1 MSPVNQDCTKIR
13 QHLALFAGRD
23 LEQALCLLVE
33 AHLAGCGTCSAEL
46 SRTLAARERIGVFG
60 AQTTRGLE
68 AIDLWPAVRESWA
81 REREA
86 ARTEV
91 AALNLSRSHST
102 RRRWIPVSLAAA
114 AAAAALFTAL
124 RWGIGDTAP
133 DARAFGPGAAH
144 GPQAPHDT
152 ENVAKNVVPAIE
164 AEPVSNGSLRR
175 AGPGEERLR
184 DSSAPLI
191 FPRAWHERAGAGQ
204 SNSLAGDD
212 GLR

>member
-1 MSPVNQDCTKIR
+1 MSTVNQDCPKIR

-23 LEQALCLLVE
+23 LEEPLCRLVE
-33 AHLAGCGTCSAEL
+33 AHLAACGACSAEL
-46 SRTLAARERIGVFG
+46 SRTLAARERISVLG
-60 AQTTRGLE
+60 AQTARGLD

-91 AALNLSRSHST
+91 AALNLSRPHST

-114 AAAAALFTAL
+114 AAAIALFTAL
-124 RWGIGDTAP
+124 HWGIGDAQP
-133 DARAFGPGAAH
+133 FAPGAPQ
-144 GPQAPHDT
+144 GPQAPGNT
-152 ENVAKNVVPAIE
+152 ENVAQNVDLVPA

-191 FPRAWHERAGAGQ
+191 FPRSWHERTGAGQ
-204 SNSLAGDD
+204 PNSLAGDD
-212 GLR
+212 SLR